1 MADTMQFDL
10 VSPERKLVSV
20 AAERVQIPGMDGDL
34 TALPNHSPLMTTLR
48 PGIVSVHAGGS
59 VTDYVVT
66 GGFAEL
72 SPAGTSILAEE
83 AVLKGDVNRE
93 WFDAK
98 VAQVEASR
106 RIAEGDALVLAGL
119 RLNDLKQLGQQL
131 GL

>member
-48 PGIVSVHAGGS
+48 PGVVSVQAGGS

-83 AVLKGDVNRE
+83 AVLKGDVTRE

-98 VAQVEASR
+98 VAQVEAARS
-106 RIAEGDALVLAGL
+106 IAEGDALVLAGL
-119 RLNDLKQLGQQL
+119 RLNDLKQLGAQL

>member
-1 MADTMQFDL
+1 MSDTMQFDL

-48 PGIVSVHAGGS
+48 PGVVSVHAGGS

-66 GGFAEL
+66 GGFAEI
-72 SPAGTSILAEE
+72 SPAGTSVLAEE
-83 AVLKGDVNRE
+83 AVLRGDVTRE

-98 VAQVEASR
+98 VAQVEASHA
-106 RIAEGDALVLAGL
+106 IAEGDALVLAAL
-119 RLNDLKQLGQQL
+119 RLNDLKQLGAQL

>member
-20 AAERVQIPGMDGDL
+20 AAERAQIPGMDGDL

-48 PGIVSVHAGGS
+48 PGVVSVQAGGS

-83 AVLKGDVNRE
+83 AVLKGDVTRE

-98 VAQVEASR
+98 VAQVEAARS
-106 RIAEGDALVLAGL
+106 IAEGDALVLAGL
-119 RLNDLKQLGQQL
+119 RLNDLKQLGAQL

>member
-1 MADTMQFDL
+1 MSDTMQFDL

-48 PGIVSVHAGGS
+48 PGVVSVHAGGS
-59 VTDYVVT
+59 VSDYVVT
-66 GGFAEL
+66 GGFAEI
-72 SPAGTSILAEE
+72 SPAGTSVLAEE
-83 AVLKGDVNRE
+83 AVLRGDVTRE

-106 RIAEGDALVLAGL
+106 AIAEGDALVLAGL
-119 RLNDLKQLGQQL
+119 RLNDLKQLGAQL

>member
-1 MADTMQFDL
+1 MADTMQFEL

-20 AAERVQIPGMDGDL
+20 VAERVQIPGMDGDL

-98 VAQVEASR
+98 VAQVEASLA
-106 RIAEGDALVLAGL
+106 IADGDALVLAGL

>member
-1 MADTMQFDL
+1 MADTMQFEL

-98 VAQVEASR
+98 VAQVEASLA
-106 RIAEGDALVLAGL
+106 IADGDALVLAGL

>member
-72 SPAGTSILAEE
+72 SPAGTSVLAEE
-83 AVLKGDVNRE
+83 AVLKSDVNRE

-98 VAQVEASR
+98 VAQVEESR
-106 RIAEGDALVLAGL
+106 AIAEGDALVLAGL
-119 RLNDLKQLGQQL
+119 RLNDLKQLGAQL

>member
-34 TALPNHSPLMTTLR
+34 TAMPSHSPLMTTLR
-48 PGIVSVHAGGS
+48 PGVVSVHAGGS

-66 GGFAEL
+66 GGFAEI
-72 SPAGTSILAEE
+72 SPAGTSVLAEE

-98 VAQVEASR
+98 VAEVEASR
-106 RIAEGDALVLAGL
+106 AIAEGDALVLAGL

>member
-98 VAQVEASR
+98 VAQVEASLA
-106 RIAEGDALVLAGL
+106 IADGDALVLAGL

>member
-1 MADTMQFDL
+1 MQFDL

-48 PGIVSVHAGGS
+48 PGVVSVHAGGS
-59 VTDYVVT
+59 VSDYVVT
-66 GGFAEL
+66 GGFAEI
-72 SPAGTSILAEE
+72 SPAGTSVLAEE
-83 AVLKGDVNRE
+83 AVLRGDVTRE

-106 RIAEGDALVLAGL
+106 AIAEGDALVLAGL
-119 RLNDLKQLGQQL
+119 RLNDLKQLGAQL

>member
-48 PGIVSVHAGGS
+48 PGVVSVQAGGS

-72 SPAGTSILAEE
+72 SPAG
-83 AVLKGDVNRE
+83 KGDVTRE

-98 VAQVEASR
+98 VAQVEAARS
-106 RIAEGDALVLAGL
+106 IAEGDALVLAGL
-119 RLNDLKQLGQQL
+119 RLNDLKQLGAQL

>member
-20 AAERVQIPGMDGDL
+20 AAARVQIPGMDGDL

-48 PGIVSVHAGGS
+48 PGVVSVQAGGS

-83 AVLKGDVNRE
+83 AVLKGDVTRE

-106 RIAEGDALVLAGL
+106 AIAEGDALVLAGL
-119 RLNDLKQLGQQL
+119 RLNDLKQLGAQL